1 MRSVVAFLAASLA
14 IPALGWCQEAKRMT
28 LRERIDA
35 VLAATQPLKFP
46 RGDRLPIRAMG
57 LEGLP
62 SDDDAENE
70 RLLRELDARG
80 IALSARWNP
89 GDLQNS
95 LAQAMRLGRLQQKLG
110 LEIGIDA
117 NACMHS
123 FFNGDE
129 RTAHIDGAGAPFFDT
144 SFGERHKM
152 GCPFAM
158 EFRYPDIKAQFE
170 AFLRPYQ
177 DAGLQV
183 SFIYLDWEID
193 GPIEWNGAWEASKR
207 CKRCRENLPD
217 IDDFRAFQMRL
228 RTIRADMQRQVYADT
243 VKAYFP
249 NALVGNY
256 AEYPN
261 DGYRYWY
268 DYFEVLPEGAPV
280 KTDVRAKYREW
291 PNLFPATGH
300 TFAMP
305 VVYTWYPTFG
315 WYDFEDPDYRWLYN
329 MLLVATNPCKSAGD
343 NVPIISWLHWHTT
356 SPPPD
361 PDPNVKQLSEEKYQE
376 LIWHMLL
383 RGTDGLINWC
393 MDAETPKEIALIQ
406 QVYAASLEY
415 KDFLDKG
422 TPVAF
427 DVPTAPAPVV
437 SALRLDD
444 RLLAR
449 RTDFGGEAAQITLE
463 LPGGRKVPVPSASG
477 RCQTIDLEH

>member
-1 MRSVVAFLAASLA
+1 MGRILLALLV
-14 IPALGWCQEAKRMT
+14 ILPTLGRCQEAKRMT
-28 LRERIDA
+28 LRDRIDA
-35 VLAATQPLKFP
+35 VLAATEPLQFP
-46 RGDRLPIRAMG
+46 RGERLPIRAMG

-62 SDDDAENE
+62 SEDDAENE

-89 GDLQNS
+89 GDVEHS
-95 LAQAMRLGRLQQKLG
+95 LAEAMRLGRLQQKLG

-129 RTAHIDGAGAPFFDT
+129 RTAHIDDADQPFFDT
-144 SFGERHKM
+144 SFGEQHRM
-152 GCPFAM
+152 GCPFAL

-170 AFLRPYQ
+170 AFLRPYK

-207 CKRCRENLPD
+207 CKRCRENVPD
-217 IDDFRAFQMRL
+217 IGDFRAFQKRL

-280 KTDVRAKYREW
+280 KTDCRAKYREW
-291 PNLFPATGH
+291 PNLFPSTGY

-315 WYDFEDPDYRWLYN
+315 WYDFEDSDYRWFYN

-343 NVPIISWLHWHTT
+343 TVPIISWLHWHTT

-361 PDPNVKQLSEEKYQE
+361 ADPNVKQLSEEQYQE
-376 LIWHMLL
+376 L
-383 RGTDGLINWC
+383 
-393 MDAETPKEIALIQ
+393 
-406 QVYAASLEY
+406 
-415 KDFLDKG
+415 
-422 TPVAF
+422 
-427 DVPTAPAPVV
+427 
-437 SALRLDD
+437 
-444 RLLAR
+444 
-449 RTDFGGEAAQITLE
+449 
-463 LPGGRKVPVPSASG
+463 
-477 RCQTIDLEH
+477 